1 MTFDYHK
8 QPISA
13 TVPDVIYLLDQIK
26 IASGTSYAAI
36 NLASV
41 IFSTPIRK
49 ENQKQFIFM

>member
-36 NLASV
+36 NLANV
-41 IFSTPIRK
+41 IFSSPIRK
-49 ENQKQFIFM
+49 ENKKQFIFT